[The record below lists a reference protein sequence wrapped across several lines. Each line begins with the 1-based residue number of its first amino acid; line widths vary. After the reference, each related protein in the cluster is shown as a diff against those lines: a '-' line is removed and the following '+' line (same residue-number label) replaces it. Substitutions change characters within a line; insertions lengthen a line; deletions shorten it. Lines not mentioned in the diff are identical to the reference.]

1 MRKKSHISLAGY
13 LLDSMKNDGLTQHKK
28 AFYVGSIL
36 PDCTPSF
43 ITRRHTIEET
53 FDILKKEILK
63 ITDNY
68 DADRGIDRYFSR
80 HLGVVTHYLADYFTY
95 PHNNVFTGNIKEHCG
110 YEKKLITALR
120 SYVNSEEAA
129 KNRESNLLF
138 DTVDE
143 ILKFIKKMHEEY
155 LKVAKKIIVDCDYIV
170 ELCHKVV
177 DGILQIF
184 ERNYRKAMLLQA
196 NIA

>member
-13 LLDSMKNDGLTQHKK
+13 LLNSMNIDGLFHHKK
-28 AFYVGSIL
+28 AFYLGSIL
-36 PDCTPSF
+36 PDCIPSF

-53 FDILKKEILK
+53 FDILTDEILK

-68 DADRGIDRYFSR
+68 DADRGINRYFTR
-80 HLGVVTHYLADYFTY
+80 HLGVVTHYIADYFTY
-95 PHNNVFTGNIKEHCG
+95 PHNNIFEGNIKEHCS

-120 SYVNSEEAA
+120 TYVRSEEAV
-129 KNRESNLLF
+129 KERENNLLF
-138 DTVDE
+138 VTVDE
-143 ILKFIKKMHEEY
+143 ILKFIKEMHEEY
-155 LKVAKKIIVDCDYIV
+155 LKIAKKVRVDCDYIV

-184 ERNYRKAMLLQA
+184 ERNYHNIMVMQVKAA
-196 NIA
+196 

>member
-13 LLDSMKNDGLTQHKK
+13 LLDSMKNDGLIQHKK
-28 AFYVGSIL
+28 AFYIGSIL
-36 PDCTPSF
+36 PDCLPSF
-43 ITRRHTIEET
+43 ITKRHTIDET
-53 FDILKKEILK
+53 FHILKKEILK

-68 DADRGIDRYFSR
+68 DTDRGIDRYFTR

-95 PHNNVFTGNIKEHCG
+95 PHNNIFEGNIKEHCV

-120 SYVNSEEAA
+120 SYVRSEEAVKDRE
-129 KNRESNLLF
+129 KNFLF
-138 DTVDE
+138 ATVDE
-143 ILKFIKKMHEEY
+143 ILRFIKSMHEEY
-155 LKVAKKIIVDCDYIV
+155 LKVAKKIKVDCDYIV

-184 ERNYRKAMLLQA
+184 ERNYRTAMMLQSSVA
-196 NIA
+196 

>member
-13 LLDSMKNDGLTQHKK
+13 LLDSMKNDGLIQHKK
-28 AFYVGSIL
+28 AFYIGSIL

-43 ITRRHTIEET
+43 ITKRHTIDET
-53 FDILKKEILK
+53 FHILKKEILK

-68 DADRGIDRYFSR
+68 DSDRGIDRYFTR

-95 PHNNVFTGNIKEHCG
+95 PHNNIFEGNIKEHCI

-120 SYVNSEEAA
+120 SYVRSEEAV
-129 KNRESNLLF
+129 KNREKNFLF

-143 ILKFIKKMHEEY
+143 ILRFIKSMHEEY
-155 LKVAKKIIVDCDYIV
+155 LKVAKKIKVDCDYIV

-184 ERNYRKAMLLQA
+184 ERNYRNAMMLQA
-196 NIA
+196 NAA